1 MINRAKLR
9 RSKTLSILTND
20 HEVKINKRNIVKSLS
35 FNEIGLQSLNP
46 MSSKNIKNQLKL
58 LDLDSNEA
66 TSKIKLPRIP
76 SSEQL
81 IIDIKSKIEINKH
94 LNFFITTEKGLK
106 INKSD
111 TKIKNYR
118 RRIQLKKASVFGE
131 LLNFNVFNEKDIEI
145 KDLIDKFHNQ
155 MAKKKINKVKRRKII
170 LNKLYSITP
179 EYNNNIKIAK
189 SQKNLSLEDYQDNI
203 LLALNSNG
211 MYSNECMGQL
221 YQKLKNIRIDMETV
235 VPYPKINFN
244 KIIKHF
250 KNRIKRKNF
259 RMMSVKDLISKT
271 KEPQDEFEKE
281 EKKIISLKLKKN
293 YNYHISR
300 IQHDNLYT
308 LPVHIRKLFI
318 K

>member
-1 MINRAKLR
+1 MLKKIKLR
-9 RSKTLSILTND
+9 KSKTLSLEAKEAESNT
-20 HEVKINKRNIVKSLS
+20 NKRKIVKSLS
-35 FNEIGLQSLNP
+35 INDMINP
-46 MSSKNIKNQLKL
+46 LSSKNVKKNLL
-58 LDLDSNEA
+58 LDLDNEI
-66 TSKIKLPRIP
+66 TPKIKLPRIP

-81 IIDIKSKIEINKH
+81 IIDIKSKIALNKN

-106 INKSD
+106 INKTD

-118 RRIQLKKASVFGE
+118 RRMQLKKASHFGE
-131 LLNFNVFNEKDIEI
+131 FLNFNVFNEKDIEI
-145 KDLIDKFHNQ
+145 KDLIDKFHKQ
-155 MAKKKINKVKRRKII
+155 MAKKRINKVQRRKNI
-170 LNKLYSITP
+170 LNKLYGITP
-179 EYNNNIKIAK
+179 EYNKNLKTAK

-211 MYSNECMGQL
+211 MYSDECMGQL
-221 YQKLKNIRIDMETV
+221 YQKFKNIRVDMETV

-244 KIIKHF
+244 RIIKHF
-250 KNRIKRKNF
+250 KNSIKRKNF
-259 RMMSVKDLISKT
+259 RTMSVKDLLSKT

-281 EKKIISLKLKKN
+281 EKKIIALKLKKN

-300 IQHDNLYT
+300 LQHDNLYI

>member
-1 MINRAKLR
+1 MFKKIKLR
-9 RSKTLSILTND
+9 KSKTLSLEAKEAESNT
-20 HEVKINKRNIVKSLS
+20 NKRKIVKSLS
-35 FNEIGLQSLNP
+35 INDMDLHNINP
-46 MSSKNIKNQLKL
+46 LSSKNVKKNLL
-58 LDLDSNEA
+58 LDLDNEI
-66 TSKIKLPRIP
+66 TPKIKLPRIP

-81 IIDIKSKIEINKH
+81 IIDIKSKIALNKN

-106 INKSD
+106 INKTD

-118 RRIQLKKASVFGE
+118 RRMQLKKASHFGE
-131 LLNFNVFNEKDIEI
+131 FLNFNVFNEKDIEI
-145 KDLIDKFHNQ
+145 KDLIDKFHKQ
-155 MAKKKINKVKRRKII
+155 MAKKRINKVQRRKNI
-170 LNKLYSITP
+170 LNKLYGITP
-179 EYNNNIKIAK
+179 EYNKNLKTAK

-211 MYSNECMGQL
+211 MYSDECMGQL
-221 YQKLKNIRIDMETV
+221 YQKFKNIRVDMETV

-244 KIIKHF
+244 RIIKHF
-250 KNRIKRKNF
+250 KNSIKRKNF
-259 RMMSVKDLISKT
+259 RTMSVKDLLSKT

-281 EKKIISLKLKKN
+281 EKKIIALKLKKN

-300 IQHDNLYT
+300 LQHDNLYI